1 MKPGGAIHRQH
12 LAIENSYNYKDM
24 CYYINYDDLVTNT
37 KQVFINLYKFLNT
50 NWYEHDFKNIKQFKN
65 NNVSYNDSVMGK
77 NMHKLKQEIKKE
89 SNNYID
95 QIPES
100 IIKKYAIRT

>member
-24 CYYINYDDLVTNT
+24 CYYINYDDLITNT
-37 KQVFINLYKFLNT
+37 KQTFINLYKFLNT
-50 NWYEHDFKNIKQFKN
+50 SWYDHDFKNIKQFKI
-65 NNVSYNDSVMGK
+65 NNVSYNDSIVGK

-89 SNNYID
+89 SNDYVS
-95 QIPES
+95 QVPES